1 GARAPAGARE
11 DAWAGGAKG
20 YQPFSKKQLCLQIAA
35 FSCWTA
41 RAAPYYGARARSDG
55 LTGSLD
61 LAFSWSRTLRP
72 TTALPFVGPMVIGAL
87 ILVVLAV
94 AAAALLLPRLLRGEL
109 GALRAQAASELT
121 ARNADVDRRLKAGV
135 ETMDRRPSE
144 PDPQGRPPRPG
155 AHPPPTPNH
164 PPPRRT
170 AYPHR

>member
-1 GARAPAGARE
+1 RTEARLASVPGAVAPLGRPGGAGLRGGGGPTRALGRE
-11 DAWAGGAKG
+11 DASAIGAKRS
-20 YQPFSKKQLCLQIAA
+20 QPISKKQLCLQIAA
-35 FSCWTA
+35 FSCLTA

-121 ARNADVDRRLKAGV
+121 AR
-135 ETMDRRPSE
+135 
-144 PDPQGRPPRPG
+144 
-155 AHPPPTPNH
+155 H
-164 PPPRRT
+164 
-170 AYPHR
+170 